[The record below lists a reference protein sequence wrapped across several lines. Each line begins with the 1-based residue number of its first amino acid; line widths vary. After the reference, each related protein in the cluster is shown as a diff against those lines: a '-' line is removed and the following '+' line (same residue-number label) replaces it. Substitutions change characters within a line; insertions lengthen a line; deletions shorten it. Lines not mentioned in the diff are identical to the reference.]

1 MVFGIYAIQ
10 DLKSTFMNPTVDFND
25 ATAKRNFEH
34 AIMAGNNVFFT
45 HPQDFRLM
53 KLGEFEN
60 ETGCISRYDIPQLV
74 CDGKDVAL

>member
-1 MVFGIYAIQ
+1 
-10 DLKSTFMNPTVDFND
+10 
-25 ATAKRNFEH
+25 
-34 AIMAGNNVFFT
+34 
-45 HPQDFRLM
+45 M